1 MTKKTVQFSAAYD
14 KRDPDPK
21 KNYGIHGVTIRFVY
35 KGEKGATQFVLYT
48 NWHLPH
54 VTEEHRKDMTPSK
67 HFLFEPLPADLG
79 YHSPFP
85 QYEGQPQMECD
96 LLEGGV
102 CYYDGSSLQADR
114 VYKRLLEEGE
124 DGVWAELEDVY
135 KYRFEKEPNHVL
147 D

>member
-1 MTKKTVQFSAAYD
+1 MIEKTVQFSAAYD
-14 KRDPDPK
+14 KRDPDPN

-54 VTEEHRKDMTPSK
+54 VTEELRNKER
-67 HFLFEPLPADLG
+67 FLLEPLPADLG
-79 YHSPFP
+79 YHSPTP
-85 QYEGQPQMECD
+85 QYEGQTQMDCD

-114 VYKRLLEEGE
+114 VYKRLLEDGE
-124 DGVWAELEDVY
+124 DGVWAELEEEY
-135 KYRFEKEPNHVL
+135 KYRFETQHEGE
-147 D
+147 